1 MAWTQATIDNLEIK
15 DKPYKRQENKLVV
28 KIEPSG
34 VIGYYAYMNRSY
46 IHLGRHPTLKL
57 ASAKK
62 KKEQLFVA
70 KYMGDMQESKLTF
83 AQFVNH
89 SDFID
94 WSIATRDTHDNRMS
108 AMKSTILPIL
118 GKYKLKD
125 MGEAEFTRYKNKRL
139 ASVAK
144 SSINREINDIS
155 AVMSQAFKQKLIRV
169 QPKIEKFKLDKG
181 KEKRILSKADMKL
194 LRRSAR
200 STKGLRPH
208 QVKQKE
214 HIAYIIDI
222 ALFCGLRL
230 GELLKLKWGDI
241 VTRGEFLDDYLD
253 KQNLS
258 IKGGDVEFI
267 DTDEIKEKVFSDY
280 GFRVRGITTK
290 TKQTRVVPIENQL
303 AKELKEYYF
312 IKCIDEDNDYFETWL
327 KKIGNEASESDDDLP
342 INFDQFRIH
351 KDHLD
356 QDIFPFVKIETAF
369 HTARNNAGLDKDVTF
384 HSLRHTFCTNALE
397 AGLTLQDVKELAGHA
412 SITTTEQY
420 LHTNNRRKFI
430 QYKNYGIHLRGM
442 LS

>member
-1 MAWTQATIDNLEIK
+1 MWTQATVDNL
-15 DKPYKRQENKLVV
+15 KPYEGRSRFTQEDNLAV
-28 KIEPSG
+28 KIEPTGRKSYYCF
-34 VIGYYAYMNRSY
+34 INRRHEFLGYTSD
-46 IHLGRHPTLKL
+46 LTLKQARVL
-57 ASAKK
+57 KT
-62 KKEQLFVA
+62 QLYA
-70 KYMGDMQESKLTF
+70 DKNMGKTELTKLTF
-83 AQFVNH
+83 AQFVNS

-94 WSIATRDTHDNRMS
+94 WSKATRDTHDNRMS

-118 GKYKLKD
+118 GKCKLKD

-155 AVMSQAFKQKLIRV
+155 AVLSQAFKQKLIRV
-169 QPKIEKFKLDKG
+169 QPKIEKFKLDRG

-253 KQNLS
+253 NETIS
-258 IKGGDVEFI
+258 IKDGEVESSL
-267 DTDEIKEKVFSDY
+267 DADEIKEKIFSDY
-280 GFRVRGITTK
+280 GFKVRGITTK
-290 TKQTRVVPIENQL
+290 TKQTRIVPIENQL

-312 IKCIDEDNDYFETWL
+312 IKCQESDSDFDKWSNRKPDEPFDV
-327 KKIGNEASESDDDLP
+327 DDDLP
-342 INFDQFRIH
+342 INFDQFSIH
-351 KDHLD
+351 KDHRD

-369 HTARNNAGLDKDVTF
+369 HTARDNAGLDKDVTF

-430 QYKNYGIHLRGM
+430 QYKNYGNHLRRM

>member
-1 MAWTQATIDNLEIK
+1 
-15 DKPYKRQENKLVV
+15 
-28 KIEPSG
+28 
-34 VIGYYAYMNRSY
+34 
-46 IHLGRHPTLKL
+46 
-57 ASAKK
+57 
-62 KKEQLFVA
+62 
-70 KYMGDMQESKLTF
+70 MGDMQESKLTF

-139 ASVAK
+139 ASVGK

-169 QPKIEKFKLDKG
+169 QPKIEKFKLDRG

-258 IKGGDVEFI
+258 IKGGDVEPI

-369 HTARNNAGLDKDVTF
+369 HTARDNAGLDKDVTF

>member
-1 MAWTQATIDNLEIK
+1 MAWTQATIDNLGIK

-258 IKGGDVEFI
+258 IKGGDVESI

-369 HTARNNAGLDKDVTF
+369 HTARDNAGLDKDVTF

-442 LS
+442 LK